1 MLEVV
6 RYEAARRLRGSLV
19 AAVGLGLFALL
30 IVAVFPS
37 IESSGV
43 DFEAYVENLPPAFKN
58 AFGVEAFGTIE
69 GFLAAEF
76 YQFVW
81 VLLLGLYVAY
91 LAGGLVAG
99 AVEDGR
105 IELVL
110 SAPLSRTR
118 YLSETYLSVLTP
130 ILTLNALVFGF
141 VVAAV
146 VGIGESVSIADL
158 VAVHLLSLPYLLT
171 CAAIGLVLSVV
182 FDREDVAQRAAIGV
196 VFLLFLLES
205 VVGSTE
211 YDWLA
216 LLSPTHY
223 YDPTDVLVRGT
234 YDLEGALVLSLAT
247 VALLVVAHVRFG
259 RRDV

>member
-1 MLEVV
+1 MFEVL
-6 RYEAARRLRGSLV
+6 RYESRKRLRGSV
-19 AAVGLGLFALL
+19 VMAVGLGLFALL

-37 IESSGV
+37 IEASGV
-43 DFEAYVENLPPAFKN
+43 DFQAYVENLPPAFAN

-81 VLLLGLYVAY
+81 VLLFGLYLAY
-91 LAGGLVAG
+91 LAAGFVAG

-110 SAPLSRTR
+110 SAPVSRRR
-118 YLSETYLSVLTP
+118 YLLETYAATLTP
-130 ILTLNALVFGF
+130 IAVLNALVFGF
-141 VVAAV
+141 VLAAV
-146 VGIGESVSIADL
+146 AGIGESVPPGDL
-158 VAVHLLSLPYLLT
+158 AVVHLLSVPYLLA
-171 CAAIGLVLSVV
+171 CGAIGLVLSVA
-182 FDREDVAQRAAIGV
+182 FDRADLAQRAAIGV

-205 VVGSTE
+205 VTASTD

-223 YDPTDVLVRGT
+223 YDPTAVLVEGT
-234 YDLEGALVLSLAT
+234 TDVAGALVLAVAT
-247 VALLVVAHVRFG
+247 VALLAVAVALFE